1 MKNNNDIGSNID
13 RIGKKRPFSVP
24 EGYFDSFPEKVR
36 GRLQNEEVSAVSVPE
51 RVWQVLRPQ
60 LSLAAVI
67 IGFAI
72 IGYIGFNTLIQS
84 EKQLLSDEVITE
96 YVDYYQHEFSDYYL
110 VSMLDFDEFELE
122 DGGYYDD
129 DADAYMDYLYM
140 DNIEIEL
147 IISDF

>member
-1 MKNNNDIGSNID
+1 MKNNNDIGSNIE

-36 GRLQNEEVSAVSVPE
+36 GRMSNEEVSVVSVPE

-96 YVDYYQHEFSDYYL
+96 YVDYYHDDFSEYYIMG
-110 VSMLDFDEFELE
+110 MLDSDDIELE
-122 DGGYYDD
+122 DGGYFD
-129 DADAYMDYLYM
+129 DADSYVDYLYQ
-140 DNIEIEL
+140 DDINIEL
-147 IISDF
+147 IITDF

>member
-1 MKNNNDIGSNID
+1 MKNNNNIGSNID

-36 GRLQNEEVSAVSVPE
+36 VRLQNEEVTVISLPE
-51 RVWQVLRPQ
+51 RVWQILRPQ
-60 LSLAAVI
+60 LSLAAAI

-96 YVDYYQHEFSDYYL
+96 YVDYYQHDFSDYYL
-110 VSMLDFDEFELE
+110 VSMLDFDELELE
-122 DGGYYDD
+122 DGGYYD

-140 DNIEIEL
+140 DNIDIEL